1 MRVLHLVAP
10 ALLLLGAACA
20 ESATTPAAS
29 AGRPGET
36 TISPDGL
43 YLNASPQPA
52 SAGDTVTV
60 TATMHPWG
68 SYHYTWTSQRCS
80 VVQGEPEMRC
90 SLPITVG
97 AQDLTSRKYKVG
109 YDMEWRINVVVR
121 QSAGGTVLDGD
132 EIYVYG
138 PDSY

>member
-1 MRVLHLVAP
+1 MRVLHLIAP

-20 ESATTPAAS
+20 ESATSPATG
-29 AGRPGET
+29 AGKAGET

-43 YLNASPQPA
+43 YLDAYPQQP

-60 TATMHPWG
+60 VATMYPSG
-68 SYHYTWTSQRCS
+68 SYHYTWTSQRCD
-80 VVQGEPEMRC
+80 VVEGEPEMRC
-90 SLPITVG
+90 TIPITVG
-97 AQDLTSRKYKVG
+97 GQDLTSRKYRVG

-138 PDSY
+138 PNSY